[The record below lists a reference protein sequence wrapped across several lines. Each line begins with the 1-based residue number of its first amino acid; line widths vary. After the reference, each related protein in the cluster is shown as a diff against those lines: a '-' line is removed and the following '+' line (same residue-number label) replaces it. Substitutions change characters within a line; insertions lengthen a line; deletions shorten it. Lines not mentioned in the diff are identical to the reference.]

1 MWGRIMASRALRC
14 GWCKNETFGD
24 GCRDIGGCKK
34 TLLSCRAISRHLSEL
49 KDPKAP
55 RFVRASTVT
64 PGQAGLP
71 AEFKH
76 INKRRK
82 RNLQGFP

>member
-1 MWGRIMASRALRC
+1 MASRALTAR
-14 GWCKNETFGD
+14 GWPKSESSATEAAA
-24 GCRDIGGCKK
+24 IGGEKPLELLPRARSPRGDSA
-34 TLLSCRAISRHLSEL
+34 TLTL
-49 KDPKAP
+49 
-55 RFVRASTVT
+55 RASGARIAT

-82 RNLQGFP
+82 RNLPGFP